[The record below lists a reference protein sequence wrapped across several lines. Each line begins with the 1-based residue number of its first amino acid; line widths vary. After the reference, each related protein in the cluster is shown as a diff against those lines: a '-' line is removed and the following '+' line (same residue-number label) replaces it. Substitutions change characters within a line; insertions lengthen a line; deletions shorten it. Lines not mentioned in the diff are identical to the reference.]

1 MVLVD
6 IPKDVLQARTTF
18 TWPAERQLPGHHV
31 ITQPH
36 DKQLRAAAD
45 LIATAE
51 RPVLY
56 VRGGVIKADASNELR
71 ELAEQ
76 TGIPVGDH
84 PHGPRRVPDSH
95 RLHYGMPCMHGT
107 VAAVAALQ
115 RSDLLI
121 ALGARF
127 DDRVTGDPASFAP
140 HARVIH
146 VDIDPGRDRQAPLRR
161 RTDRRRLQDNDQLP
175 DTPHPRPPSLPSRT
189 RSDRLVRR
197 SGPTTRHLPPRLHPP
212 AHRRSGARTRHRCDR
227 THGGPGRDLRLRSRT
242 APDVGRTLH
251 HLRQAPH
258 LAQLRRPRHHG
269 LRRSRRTRRQTRHPG
284 SGGLGDRR

>member
-6 IPKDVLQARTTF
+6 IPKDVLQARTTC
-18 TWPAERQLPGHHV
+18 TWPPERQLPGYHV

-71 ELAEQ
+71 ELAEL

-84 PHGPRRVPDSH
+84 PHGPQRVPDSH

-121 ALGARF
+121 ALDARF
-127 DDRVTGDPASFAP
+127 DDRV
-140 HARVIH
+140 IH
-146 VDIDPGRDRQAPLRR
+146 VDIS
-161 RTDRRRLQDNDQLP
+161 T
-175 DTPHPRPPSLPSRT
+175 
-189 RSDRLVRR
+189 
-197 SGPTTRHLPPRLHPP
+197 
-212 AHRRSGARTRHRCDR
+212 
-227 THGGPGRDLRLRSRT
+227 
-242 APDVGRTLH
+242 
-251 HLRQAPH
+251 
-258 LAQLRRPRHHG
+258 RPRSASTASPTY
-269 LRRSRRTRRQTRHPG
+269 RSSATARQRSAP
-284 SGGLGDRR
+284 